1 MMKLNKSILI
11 TMSAMLVLTGCYDS
25 PALTADTS
33 YDRTKTGVATGIIAG
48 ALAGYNTKGG
58 NKNTKAI
65 IGALM
70 GATVGGAIGYSLD
83 NQANEIAKALGTGV
97 NNDPLAK
104 LDPNK
109 DLIVSKT
116 PTYVKIMFR
125 DPMMFA
131 SGSASLQSRVRA
143 KVAKVG
149 HLLSKYPKTV
159 VAVAGFTDNT
169 GGFAF
174 NQTLSKNRANT
185 VAQLLSANGR
195 PFTKGCSYSKA
206 IAPNT
211 TQRNKALNR
220 RVEVYLYANKN
231 AMSNPCQ

>member
-1 MMKLNKSILI
+1 MKLRNSLI
-11 TMSAMLVLTGCYDS
+11 VGLIGLFVLNGCYDS
-25 PALTADTS
+25 PALTKDSS
-33 YDRTKTGVATGIIAG
+33 YDRTKTGVATGAIAG
-48 ALAGYNTKGG
+48 ALLGYNSKGG
-58 NKNTKAI
+58 NKNTKAL

-97 NNDPLAK
+97 NNDPLAS

-131 SGSASLQSRVRA
+131 SGSASLQSRARA
-143 KVAKVG
+143 NVSKVG
-149 HLLSKYPKTV
+149 RLLSKYPKTV
-159 VAVAGFTDNT
+159 VAVAGFTDNS
-169 GGFAF
+169 GSYDYNRG
-174 NQTLSKNRANT
+174 LSQRRAMS
-185 VAQLLSANGR
+185 VANLLSINGR
-195 PFTKGCSYSKA
+195 PYTKGCSFDKA

-211 TQRNKALNR
+211 TARNKALNR
-220 RVEVYLYANKN
+220 RVEVYLYSNKN
-231 AMSNPCQ
+231 NMSNPCN